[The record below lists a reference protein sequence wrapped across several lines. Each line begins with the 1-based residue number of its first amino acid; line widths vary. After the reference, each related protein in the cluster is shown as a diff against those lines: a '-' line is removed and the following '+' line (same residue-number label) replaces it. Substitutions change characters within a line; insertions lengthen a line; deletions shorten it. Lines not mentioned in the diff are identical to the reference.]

1 MRKTTSPFLLLA
13 CILYVAVHFIPDLG
27 GADVMGAQWF
37 YTSVIDLL
45 VFGFI
50 VLNRNKYQE
59 AIASVCSNH
68 FTRLYTF
75 YLIWALASVSY
86 ALNPTEAIVCLAR
99 LVSTFFIY
107 INIAILLFNSDF
119 KISFKQIAF
128 IVAVVLFYD
137 ALSVIVTF
145 SKNMSSMTLDS
156 NIVSIT
162 GNNGNKNVMAASL
175 LIKFP
180 FVLYLIV
187 QTKNVGRIAAMLN
200 LFLGV
205 FALFILNTRSTYVGL
220 LIIVFLFVVTTVYF
234 KLKSSKVSIL
244 KQLAFFIVPIILAFM
259 AANFVLDNAI
269 QMQEFQGGY
278 GSVTKRIGDITVAS
292 EQNSRIHLWKAALDY
307 FSKHPFIGDGYGN
320 WKLASIPY
328 EKEYTNDLFVP
339 YHCHNDFIEAAADL
353 GIIGALSYL
362 GLFVMAFIFTL
373 QIWRNEK
380 NKEYRFFATISLM
393 ALGCYFID
401 AFFNFPTERTSM
413 QTMLTLTAA
422 LIFAPSYLIKT
433 PQAIKNGQVNKKGAI
448 YLAIYIIAGIL
459 FIIPSIVV
467 NKQVYESLKVQKYVM
482 GEIDADPKM
491 PLEEVKDAFP
501 YFPNLST
508 STLPIKALIARYE
521 FRDKQYDEALKL
533 LNESEKDNPYLHY
546 NDFIK
551 TAIYA
556 SKNNYDSTA
565 FYAYRAFYNWPR
577 ATSYYKNALF
587 AAAKKRDTVQ
597 INKAFN
603 VYKKYRENGEAWNQ
617 YFLAMYEVKG
627 GADSRMLSLMDTAIK
642 KFPTD
647 SLLLFNTK
655 NILLRGAGA
664 SNQNNGQVGTFNNI
678 INSAAKA
685 FQKGNYNEAANLYL
699 QASREEPNNYTHFE
713 NVAICYYS
721 NKQYAKSIIYFEKAN
736 QFTTNTSGKS
746 SFFKGMSFLA
756 IGNKKSGCVAFKEAK
771 TRNYQGVDAYI
782 SSNCN

>member
-1 MRKTTSPFLLLA
+1 MRKSTSPFLLLA
-13 CILYVAVHFIPDLG
+13 CILYVIVHFIPDLG

-37 YTSVIDLL
+37 YTSSIDLL
-45 VFGFI
+45 VFGYV

-59 AIASVCSNH
+59 AIAAVCSNN
-68 FTRLYTF
+68 FTKLYSF

-107 INIAILLFNSDF
+107 INISILFFNSDF
-119 KISFKQIAF
+119 KISYKQIALV
-128 IVAVVLFYD
+128 VALVLFYD
-137 ALSVIVTF
+137 ALSVVISF
-145 SKNMSSMTLDS
+145 SNNMSSMALDS

-187 QTKNVGRIAAMLN
+187 QTKSIGRFASMLV
-200 LFLGV
+200 LFIGV

-220 LIIVFLFVVTTVYF
+220 ALIVVIFTATTIYF
-234 KLKSSKVSIL
+234 KYQSSRISIL
-244 KQLAFFIVPIILAFM
+244 KQLAFFIIPILLAFM
-259 AANFVLDNAI
+259 TANFVLDNAI
-269 QMQEFQGGY
+269 KMQEFQGGY

-292 EQNSRIHLWKAALDY
+292 EKNSRIHLWEAALDY
-307 FSKHPFIGDGYGN
+307 FFKHPFIGDGYGN

-339 YHCHNDFIEAAADL
+339 YHCHNDFLEAAADL
-353 GIIGALSYL
+353 GIVGGLAYV
-362 GLFVMAFIFTL
+362 GLFVMAFFFTI
-373 QIWRNEK
+373 QMWRSEK
-380 NKEYRFFATISLM
+380 NKEYRFAATISFM
-393 ALGCYFID
+393 ALSCYFID

-422 LIFAPSYLIKT
+422 LTFAPAYLIKT
-433 PQAIKNGQVNKKGAI
+433 NPSNKQKSSI
-448 YLAIYIIAGIL
+448 YVIIYIITGL
-459 FIIPSIVV
+459 LLIIPSIIV
-467 NKQVYESLKVQKYVM
+467 NKQVYNSLKIQKYVM

-491 PLEEVKDAFP
+491 PLDEVKDAFP

-508 STLPIKALIARYE
+508 STLPIKALIARYQ
-521 FRDKQYDEALKL
+521 FRDKQYDEALRL

-565 FYAYRAFYNWPR
+565 YYAYRAFYNWPR

-603 VYKKYRENGEAWNQ
+603 LYKKYRENGEAWNQ

-647 SLLLFNTK
+647 SVMLLNTR
-655 NILLRGAGA
+655 NILRRGAGA
-664 SNQNNGQVGTFNNI
+664 SNQNNNTPNTNNSV
-678 INSAAKA
+678 NKAATA
-685 FQKGNYNEAANLYL
+685 FQKGNFIAAANLYIK
-699 QASREEPNNYTHFE
+699 ASEEEPNNYTHVE

-721 NKQYAKSIIYFEKAN
+721 NKQYEKSII
-736 QFTTNTSGKS
+736 
-746 SFFKGMSFLA
+746 
-756 IGNKKSGCVAFKEAK
+756 CC
-771 TRNYQGVDAYI
+771 YQ
-782 SSNCN
+782 SR